1 MKPKIIKE
9 EEEETDEERTG
20 NIEFPKRTD
29 HILRCFENRDNFKEK
44 STLRNI
50 IRNQTEF
57 KSKVSTWDM
66 DSLCRDLIDRK
77 GEPEKINTE
86 CKIIF
91 GILGIEGDMKME
103 KIIIEHLINIF
114 AIYKNGRE
122 RKGKY
127 KRIKRSEKF
136 TRIVNFTQ
144 KGKSLRN
151 TRK

>member
-1 MKPKIIKE
+1 
-9 EEEETDEERTG
+9 
-20 NIEFPKRTD
+20 
-29 HILRCFENRDNFKEK
+29 
-44 STLRNI
+44 
-50 IRNQTEF
+50 
-57 KSKVSTWDM
+57 M

-77 GEPEKINTE
+77 GGTEKINSD

-91 GILGIEGDMKME
+91 VILGIGGDMKME
-103 KIIIEHLINIF
+103 KIIIEHLMNIF
-114 AIYKNGRE
+114 AIYNKGRE
-122 RKGKY
+122 RKGTY